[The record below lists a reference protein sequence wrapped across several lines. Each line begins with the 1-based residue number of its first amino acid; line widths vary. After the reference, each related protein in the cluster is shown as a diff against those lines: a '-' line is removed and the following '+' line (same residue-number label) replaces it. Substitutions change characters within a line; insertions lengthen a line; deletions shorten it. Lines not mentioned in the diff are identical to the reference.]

1 MKFSVSMSVYNG
13 DNYEYF
19 DLALESVCEQT
30 LRPDEVVL
38 VVDGYVNDDINRVI
52 KKYQEKYQN
61 FKVIQLEKNM
71 GLGIARKVG
80 IDATQNSIVTFM
92 DSDDISVPERF
103 EKQIKIFEE
112 NSDVGIVGGQITEF
126 IGDISN
132 VVGKRE
138 VPYTDEDIKEYM
150 KKRCPMN
157 HVTVMMKKE
166 SLNMAGG
173 YIDWF
178 CNEDYYLWIRMAQKG
193 IVFMNVEETLVNV
206 RVGNEMYQR
215 RGGIKYFKSEAKL
228 QKYMYDNKM
237 IGFGRY
243 FINVLERLILQ
254 VLMPNK
260 LRGWVF
266 RNFARKK

>member
-19 DLALESVCEQT
+19 DLALESVFEQT
-30 LRPDEVVL
+30 LKPDEVVL
-38 VVDGYVNDDINRVI
+38 VVDGNVNDDIQNVI
-52 KKYQEKYQN
+52 KKYREKYEN

-80 IDATQNSIVTFM
+80 IDATKNQIVALM
-92 DSDDISVPERF
+92 DSDDISVTDRF
-103 EKQIKIFEE
+103 EKQIRILEE
-112 NSDVGIVGGQITEF
+112 NTSIGIVGGQITEF
-126 IGDISN
+126 VGDIDN
-132 VVGKRE
+132 IVGKRE
-138 VPYTDEDIKEYM
+138 VPCSDEKIKAYM
-150 KKRCPMN
+150 KKRCPFN
-157 HVTVMMKKE
+157 HMTIMMKKDALE
-166 SLNMAGG
+166 LAGG

-178 CNEDYYLWIRMAQKG
+178 YNEDYYLWIRMMQKN
-193 IVFMNVEETLVNV
+193 IIFANSDETLVNV

-266 RNFARKK
+266 RNFAREK